1 MKELKVYSQKGQKVD
16 SVKLNQ
22 KIFDGKVNKT
32 LLHDAVKM
40 YLANKRLGT
49 ASTKS
54 RSDVAGGSKKP
65 WRQKGTG
72 RARAGTIRSPLFKGG
87 GVVFGPKNRDY
98 SYAMPKKAKKVALI
112 SAINAKINNDDLVV
126 VEDISLESIK
136 TKDFAQIFKKL
147 KMDEKK
153 VLVVIEKLQ
162 KNTVMSARN
171 IKNIYVRAVDSFN
184 AYDVLLAEKLV
195 ITKEALDKINK
206 RVNL

>member
-22 KIFDGKVNKT
+22 KIFNGKVNKT

>member
-1 MKELKVYSQKGQKVD
+1 MKEFKVYSQKGQKVD
-16 SVKLNQ
+16 SIKLNE
-22 KIFDGKVNKT
+22 KVFDGKVNKP

-40 YLANKRLGT
+40 YLANKRLGA

-72 RARAGTIRSPLFKGG
+72 RARAGTIRSPLFRGG
-87 GVVFGPKNRDY
+87 GVVFGPKSKDY

-112 SAINAKINNDDLVV
+112 SAINAKINNDNLVII
-126 VEDISLESIK
+126 EDINLDSIK

-147 KMDEKK
+147 KIEKKK
-153 VLVVIEKLQ
+153 VLVVIDKLQ

-195 ITKEALDKINK
+195 ITKEALNKINK
-206 RVNL
+206 RVSL